1 MSRSTRWLGRMTMTI
16 QMQRTD
22 LPARQSSR
30 RSDQAGDNVRTT
42 SEGKGTERAYEWLVV
57 ACGNAGNAAT

>member
-1 MSRSTRWLGRMTMTI
+1 MTI

-30 RSDQAGDNVRTT
+30 RSDRAGDNAPT
-42 SEGKGTERAYEWLVV
+42 SKGKGTERAYEWLAV